1 MKLAPAIEGF
11 IQYKQALG
19 NLYTRIGQRPEGF
32 SQKDRKYRAGRLSQ
46 AYIARRSCQSK
57 AAQLRTIGSIGTRC
71 STASSVMQPAAV
83 TCSIECS
90 PPRCLIDRCA
100 SFPIF
105 IRPKISVSCWVFPIR
120 ITRGHVHCR
129 PTPCAP

>member
-19 NLYTRIGQRPEGF
+19 NLYTGSANVLKAFLKRQEI
-32 SQKDRKYRAGRLSQ
+32 SSWTLSQ

-105 IRPKISVSCWVFPIR
+105 IRPKISVSCWVYPIR